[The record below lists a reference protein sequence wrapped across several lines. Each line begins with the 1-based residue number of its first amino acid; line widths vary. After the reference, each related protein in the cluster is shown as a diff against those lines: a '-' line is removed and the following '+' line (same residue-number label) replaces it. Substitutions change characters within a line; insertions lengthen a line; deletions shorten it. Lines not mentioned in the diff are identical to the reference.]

1 MGFISWGILN
11 FRMAT
16 AVFHQAL
23 GAAQSHQHLQN
34 SGSHYELVNA
44 SVKLIGFKVDSGLPR
59 RGSCS
64 SCKRKFGVLQE
75 SSLSFSNLSGSTS
88 FISPKSQHWWVAKE
102 ISVLVSFWKLLLGLE
117 RVGKEACNDES
128 NFL

>member
-1 MGFISWGILN
+1 
-11 FRMAT
+11 MAT

-44 SVKLIGFKVDSGLPR
+44 SVKLISKGFKVDIGLPR

-64 SCKRKFGVLQE
+64 SCKRKFGVLQ
-75 SSLSFSNLSGSTS
+75 
-88 FISPKSQHWWVAKE
+88 A
-102 ISVLVSFWKLLLGLE
+102 
-117 RVGKEACNDES
+117 
-128 NFL
+128 